1 MAMVKAKIDNIQK
14 MGGGAKNI
22 GDLFINAG
30 TRPYYLAD
38 VTHNEKTYQV
48 KSMFYPSGEYVGF
61 DPGSEPDKN
70 GYYTEQEAAELM
82 RLAQRNNCRICQA
95 KVKAMAKAAGLT
107 IFESES

>member
-1 MAMVKAKIDNIQK
+1 MRKIK
-14 MGGGAKNI
+14 SGGIKI
-22 GDLFINAG
+22 WQWLKRKLIIFRKWDLFINAG

-70 GYYTEQEAAELM
+70 GYYTEQGFYDSAE
-82 RLAQRNNCRICQA
+82 
-95 KVKAMAKAAGLT
+95 
-107 IFESES
+107 